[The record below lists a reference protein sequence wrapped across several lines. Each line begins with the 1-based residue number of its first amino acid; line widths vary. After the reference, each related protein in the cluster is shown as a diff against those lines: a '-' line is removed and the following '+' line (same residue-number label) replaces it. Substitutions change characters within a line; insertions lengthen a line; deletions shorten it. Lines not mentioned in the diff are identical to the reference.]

1 MSRMMINATLFNVGT
16 ENDEYQ
22 ELRQQMVENLTADE
36 LDQPLDTKLG
46 MLEVYVME
54 MFESM
59 DDDSLQEHYENLMD
73 SKNDEEMVVDQEDIE
88 NLMKEKN

>member
-1 MSRMMINATLFNVGT
+1 MSRPMINATLFNVGT

-73 SKNDEEMVVDQEDIE
+73 SKNDEEMVVNQEDIE
-88 NLMKEKN
+88 NLLKEKN